1 VSRSFSHVTH
11 VKITDAGEYAF
22 HNIGYD
28 SFFLANT
35 NYRNY
40 ANLIESNQTIC
51 DTSAHLFCVRTRVK
65 MKMNKY
71 RSQEQRI
78 RDRDLLLTDV
88 SLGPSAWSEP

>member
-1 VSRSFSHVTH
+1 MGRSFGHVTH

-40 ANLIESNQTIC
+40 ANLIESKQTIC

-65 MKMNKY
+65 MKMKMKMKMMVVMMM
-71 RSQEQRI
+71 
-78 RDRDLLLTDV
+78 LLLIMMMVLMVMMNDD
-88 SLGPSAWSEP
+88 E